1 VSGFAGIVRLEPDPE
16 SVERDRETIAH
27 MARAIAFRGPD
38 ALQQTLQPGA
48 SFAFSLLKTGP
59 APQEPSQPCT
69 LHGETWFLGDV
80 RCDGREEL
88 KQKLVQHGVELPAS
102 PSSEQLVLQYFAK
115 FGEAGLPDLNGDLS
129 FILWNARERKL
140 VERRRI
146 GRQSKDRLRSNPE
159 FLLYSIGFCIATYLL
174 TVIQARCL
182 NLRPQVTGHIVAPAQ

>member
-1 VSGFAGIVRLEPDPE
+1 VSGFAGIIRIEPNADSLEKDRLAIEL
-16 SVERDRETIAH
+16 

-38 ALQQTLQPGA
+38 ALQQTSTATA

-102 PSSEQLVLQYFAK
+102 PSSEHLVLQYFARC
-115 FGEAGLPDLNGDLS
+115 GEAGLPDLNGDLS
-129 FILWNARERKL
+129 FILWNAGARNL
-140 VERRRI
+140 SVT
-146 GRQSKDRLRSNPE
+146 
-159 FLLYSIGFCIATYLL
+159 AT
-174 TVIQARCL
+174 
-182 NLRPQVTGHIVAPAQ
+182 